1 MAVVLAPKRCLTY
14 LHIFRDFG
22 QFVALESQKP
32 SSDQTAEVEKE
43 NWSPVYKT
51 NLNYIRKRGKNTITM
66 EDLEHGK
73 DLEEEEFKTN
83 AKPSTSRAMT
93 TRSCNNN
100 VTYQCDESDKEE
112 DSDDFDES
120 TNNSENKFL
129 FCRST
134 SVSFI
139 QFHYYICI
147 FSFNKCRSRTSMAF
161 AIYIER

>member
-14 LHIFRDFG
+14 LHIFRDSG

-73 DLEEEEFKTN
+73 DLEEEK
-83 AKPSTSRAMT
+83 S
-93 TRSCNNN
+93 
-100 VTYQCDESDKEE
+100 
-112 DSDDFDES
+112 
-120 TNNSENKFL
+120 
-129 FCRST
+129 
-134 SVSFI
+134 
-139 QFHYYICI
+139 
-147 FSFNKCRSRTSMAF
+147 
-161 AIYIER
+161 